1 MIPFTMKNKSFFLL
15 SLIVLNS
22 FINSNVLALKNNI
35 TIAGS
40 TTIMPVS
47 EKWAKSFKEKTGVNV
62 SVHGG
67 GSTSGIKAT
76 KIGTADIGASS
87 RELNQSEKEDLKQ
100 IVIGKDAL
108 AIIINKSNPIKN
120 VTIDEARAIFTGRI
134 NNWSEL
140 GGPNKPIQVVNR
152 ESGSGTR
159 DLFTEIIMHIVLA
172 DKTKKVVPMS
182 LHSVVNNSNAEV
194 KESIKLM
201 PNSVGYISVGY
212 LDSSVKAL
220 KINSIESTTEN
231 IYSGKYPLV
240 RNLYYLFKEDKSKNV
255 KEFLTYVLSKEGQ
268 SLVEKEGFLPV
279 Q

>member
-1 MIPFTMKNKSFFLL
+1 MIFTSTKNKSIILVI
-15 SLIVLNS
+15 LIILNIFGTLNAIAS
-22 FINSNVLALKNNI
+22 KKNI

-47 EKWAKSFKEKTGVNV
+47 EKWAKNYKDKTGIIVN
-62 SVHGG
+62 VHGG

-87 RELNQSEKEDLKQ
+87 RELNSKEKENLKQ
-100 IVIGKDAL
+100 VVIGKDAL
-108 AIIINKSNPIKN
+108 AIIVNKSNPVN
-120 VTIDEARAIFTGRI
+120 NLTIDEARAIFTGRI
-134 NNWSEL
+134 SNWKEL
-140 GGPNKPIQVVNR
+140 GGPDKQIQVVNR

-159 DLFTEIIMHIVLA
+159 DLFTEIIMHIVLT

-182 LHSVVNNSNAEV
+182 LKSVVNNSNAEV

-201 PNSVGYISVGY
+201 PSSIGYVSVGY
-212 LDSSVKAL
+212 LDNSVKAL
-220 KINSIESTTEN
+220 SINSISSTQEN

-240 RNLYYLFKEDKSKNV
+240 RNLYYLYKEDKSDGLKD
-255 KEFLTYVLSKEGQ
+255 FFSYVLSREGQ
-268 SLVEKEGFLPV
+268 VLVKKEGFLPV